1 MFRAALWKR
10 KAWLQDSPRDLNNN
24 KSNPEWCDTFCR
36 VETRMCPDVENWW
49 FKMFRWLHRKDFNLK
64 KKKAVFFEQK
74 HSILPEWS
82 RWCVLLCFLS
92 LHDCEACCKRNR
104 DASKTILKSPICSS
118 RGVTW
123 PDSVIGQFSKAVV
136 QFELTSWL
144 RSFYFYQHL
153 YSGAP
158 VVSHSADSYHRPSPC
173 APRCRTSACS
183 SQWFPYWPCG
193 DARCGSGTSPTSS
206 PSHPAGPSG
215 SLKQTDGERKK
226 DKQPAVTH
234 CSDLSLSSLS
244 SALFNAQLN
253 TKQWSF
259 SLCVTSL
266 EHTMST
272 IQYNTCSK
280 TILPL

>member
-49 FKMFRWLHRKDFNLK
+49 FKMFRWLHRKDLNLK
-64 KKKAVFFEQK
+64 KKSCILWAKTFN
-74 HSILPEWS
+74 SLPEWS
-82 RWCVLLCFLS
+82 RRCALLCFLS

-144 RSFYFYQHL
+144 RSFYLYQHL

-158 VVSHSADSYHRPSPC
+158 VVSHSSYHRPSPC

-226 DKQPAVTH
+226 ASGDSLFRFITELFVKCFVQCTIKYKTMVLFFVCHIPGTH
-234 CSDLSLSSLS
+234 NEYYS
-244 SALFNAQLN
+244 
-253 TKQWSF
+253 
-259 SLCVTSL
+259 
-266 EHTMST
+266 
-272 IQYNTCSK
+272 IQYLLQNNTSFVNS
-280 TILPL
+280 